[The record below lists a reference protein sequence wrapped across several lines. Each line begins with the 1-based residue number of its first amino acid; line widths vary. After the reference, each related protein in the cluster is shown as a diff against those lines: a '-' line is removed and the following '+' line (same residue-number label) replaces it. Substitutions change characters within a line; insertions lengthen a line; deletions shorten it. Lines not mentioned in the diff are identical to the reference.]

1 MRKLGL
7 LALLGAGLAW
17 AARNRNVR
25 AFAHK
30 VLAGARRAVTPP
42 PIYDDQ
48 TLKAKVESEL
58 FREEHALKGLVN
70 VNVQQGVTQL
80 RGEVGSRELIDELV
94 DRTQKVR
101 GVREVENLL
110 HTPGTPA
117 PGPAE

>member
-7 LALLGAGLAW
+7 LAALGAGLVW
-17 AARNRNVR
+17 IARNRHVR

-30 VLAGARRAVTPP
+30 AFAGLRHALPGTPS
-42 PIYDDQ
+42 YDDQ
-48 TLKAKVESEL
+48 TLKSKIETEL

-80 RGEVGSRELIDELV
+80 RGEVDSPELIEELV
-94 DRTQKVR
+94 GRTQKVR

-110 HTPGTPA
+110 HVPGTPA
-117 PGPAE
+117 PMHQ

>member
-7 LALLGAGLAW
+7 LVVLGASLAW
-17 AARNRNVR
+17 AARDRTVR

-30 VLAGARRAVTPP
+30 ALASVRRAVTQPP
-42 PIYDDQ
+42 AYDDQ

-70 VNVQQGVTQL
+70 VNVQHGVTQL
-80 RGEVGSRELIDELV
+80 RGEVASPELIDELV
-94 DRTQKVR
+94 GRTQKVR

-110 HTPGTPA
+110 HLPGTPA
-117 PGPAE
+117 PMHQ